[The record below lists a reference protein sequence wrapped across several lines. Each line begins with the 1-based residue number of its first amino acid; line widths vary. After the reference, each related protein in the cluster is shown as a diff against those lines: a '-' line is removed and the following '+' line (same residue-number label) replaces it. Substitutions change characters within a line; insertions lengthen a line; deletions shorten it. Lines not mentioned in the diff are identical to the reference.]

1 MTKVRKKGRSTYR
14 AAGKDVDFISDAV
27 RAERA
32 STGRI
37 GDVLIRGTEVA
48 VSREGFT
55 LGVEGQEIGRVRE
68 GWEGIVIGKR
78 RAGDDVY
85 VQSIMWR

>member
-1 MTKVRKKGRSTYR
+1 MTDVRTKGRSTYR

-32 STGRI
+32 STGRV
-37 GDVLIRGTEVA
+37 GDVLIRGAEVA

-55 LGVEGQEIGRVRE
+55 LGAEGQEIG
-68 GWEGIVIGKR
+68 IV
-78 RAGDDVY
+78 
-85 VQSIMWR
+85 